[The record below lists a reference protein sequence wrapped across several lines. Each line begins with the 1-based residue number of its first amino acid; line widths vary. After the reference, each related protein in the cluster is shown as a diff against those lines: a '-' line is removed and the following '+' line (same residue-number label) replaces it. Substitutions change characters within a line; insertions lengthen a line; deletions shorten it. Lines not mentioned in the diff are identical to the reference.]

1 MYSNLSF
8 SVFFVKVFQ
17 SRFKYR
23 DRASII
29 GDILDSINSD
39 PKGKTKTSIMRG
51 ANLSLE
57 QVNKYLH
64 HLMVSGIIR
73 TTDPLESQEIARY
86 KLTATGL
93 KFARDVA
100 MWRYILALHRQKTV

>member
-1 MYSNLSF
+1 MYTHLSF
-8 SVFFVKVFQ
+8 SWVFGKIRQ

-39 PKGKTKTSIMRG
+39 PRGKTKTSIMRG

-57 QVNKYLH
+57 QVNKYLQ
-64 HLMVSGIIR
+64 HLMLSGVIK
-73 TTDPLESQEIARY
+73 TTAPLESQEAARY
-86 KLTATGL
+86 KLTTKGL
-93 KFARDVA
+93 GLARDVA
-100 MWRYILALHRQKTV
+100 TWRYTLAPARQRAV

>member
-1 MYSNLSF
+1 MYTHLSL
-8 SVFFVKVFQ
+8 SWVFGKIRQ

-39 PKGKTKTSIMRG
+39 PRGKTKTSIMRG

-57 QVNKYLH
+57 QVNKYLQ
-64 HLMVSGIIR
+64 HLMLCGVIR
-73 TTDPLESQEIARY
+73 TVDPLESQEAARY
-86 KLTATGL
+86 KLTTKGL
-93 KFARDVA
+93 VLARDVA
-100 MWRYILALHRQKTV
+100 TWRYTLAPARQRAV